1 MLWPCQKHAASPL
14 QSYGPRNG
22 TSHSARNSCLSDQSP
37 AHENASRQAVYGPGV
52 AAQVNSFLTR
62 ALGFGHSQTHAGM
75 PSHSKDACNTPTI
88 DSARSS
94 RAHHRPLIDLNDHDE
109 CWGGPKWRVHAHTHE
124 NASCAW
130 FDHSQTCPKACRAPF
145 GCGGRPGKQNAV
157 RTILGRLVSSS
168 RKKLSILEDAVRQAY
183 SPDSL

>member
-1 MLWPCQKHAASPL
+1 MLWPACQKRAASPL
-14 QSYGPRNG
+14 QSYGARNG

-37 AHENASRQAVYGPGV
+37 THENASRQAVYGPGV

-62 ALGFGHSQTHAGM
+62 ALGIPKRTLGSLRTRKMLATHG
-75 PSHSKDACNTPTI
+75 TI

-109 CWGGPKWRVHAHTHE
+109 CCIGPKWRVHAHTHE

-130 FDHSQTCPKACRAPF
+130 FDRTPTHARRRA
-145 GCGGRPGKQNAV
+145 GHRVARSRLRKQNAV

-168 RKKLSILEDAVRQAY
+168 RKNMSILEDAVRHAY
-183 SPDSL
+183 SLDVL

>member
-62 ALGFGHSQTHAGM
+62 ALGIPKRTLGCLRTRKMLATHG
-75 PSHSKDACNTPTI
+75 TI

-109 CWGGPKWRVHAHTHE
+109 CCIGPKWRVHAHTHE

-130 FDHSQTCPKACRAPF
+130 FDHTPSTHARRRAGHPLA
-145 GCGGRPGKQNAV
+145 GGRIGKQNAV

>member
-52 AAQVNSFLTR
+52 AAQVNSFLTCVLWAFPNAR
-62 ALGFGHSQTHAGM
+62 WDPFALERKEKMLATHG
-75 PSHSKDACNTPTI
+75 TI

-109 CWGGPKWRVHAHTHE
+109 CCIGPKWRVHAHTPRVHGLTTRTH
-124 NASCAW
+124 ARR
-130 FDHSQTCPKACRAPF
+130 RAGHPLA
-145 GCGGRPGKQNAV
+145 GGRIGKQNAV

>member
-62 ALGFGHSQTHAGM
+62 ALGIPKRTLGSLCTRKMLATHG
-75 PSHSKDACNTPTI
+75 TI

-109 CWGGPKWRVHAHTHE
+109 CCIGPKWRVHAHTPRVHGLTTRTH
-124 NASCAW
+124 ARR
-130 FDHSQTCPKACRAPF
+130 RAGHPLA
-145 GCGGRPGKQNAV
+145 GGRIGKQNAV

>member
-62 ALGFGHSQTHAGM
+62 ALGIPKRTLGSLRTRKMLATHG
-75 PSHSKDACNTPTI
+75 TI

-109 CWGGPKWRVHAHTHE
+109 CCIGPEWRVHAHTHE

-130 FDHSQTCPKACRAPF
+130 FDHSHTRPKACRAPF
-145 GCGGRPGKQNAV
+145 GWGSN
-157 RTILGRLVSSS
+157 
-168 RKKLSILEDAVRQAY
+168 RQAKRRANHLGQTRELLAQEREHIGGCRQA
-183 SPDSL
+183 DILIRQF

>member
-1 MLWPCQKHAASPL
+1 MLWPCQKRAASPL

-37 AHENASRQAVYGPGV
+37 AHENASRQAVYGPVV
-52 AAQVNSFLTR
+52 AAQVNSFHTR
-62 ALGFGHSQTHAGM
+62 ALGIPKRTLGCLRTRKMLATHG
-75 PSHSKDACNTPTI
+75 TI

-109 CWGGPKWRVHAHTHE
+109 CCIGPKWRVHAHTHE

-130 FDHSQTCPKACRAPF
+130 FDHSHTRPKACRAPF
-145 GCGGRPGKQNAV
+145 GWGSNRQAKRRANH
-157 RTILGRLVSSS
+157 ILGRLVSSS

>member
-1 MLWPCQKHAASPL
+1 VLWPCQKHAASPL
-14 QSYGPRNG
+14 QSYGARNG

-62 ALGFGHSQTHAGM
+62 ALGIPKRTLGSLRTRKMLATHG
-75 PSHSKDACNTPTI
+75 TI

-109 CWGGPKWRVHAHTHE
+109 CGSPAKNGAFMHIPTQTPRVHGLTTPTH
-124 NASCAW
+124 ARR
-130 FDHSQTCPKACRAPF
+130 RAGHPLA
-145 GCGGRPGKQNAV
+145 GG
-157 RTILGRLVSSS
+157 
-168 RKKLSILEDAVRQAY
+168 
-183 SPDSL
+183 

>member
-1 MLWPCQKHAASPL
+1 MLWPCQKHTASPL

-62 ALGFGHSQTHAGM
+62 ALGIPKRTLGSLRTRKMLATHG
-75 PSHSKDACNTPTI
+75 TI

-109 CWGGPKWRVHAHTHE
+109 CCIGPKWRVHAHTHE

-130 FDHSQTCPKACRAPF
+130 FDHSHTRPKACRAPF
-145 GCGGRPGKQNAV
+145 GWGSTIGKQNAV
-157 RTILGRLVSSS
+157 RAILGRLVSSS